1 MIQKPGKVSISTGR
15 IDYRPYYDKL
25 FAEFSP
31 LELEEEQLIPFDE
44 LSAVIQLPVDHG
56 NFSGIVRGWINRLE
70 KDYHVYAKKVD
81 EGVLIM
87 TNDQIYDK
95 AEKKFKSGLRSI
107 VKAGTIA
114 RDVKVDSLSSDKRER
129 CLLLRRQARMR
140 LQPRLC
146 KKTNRV
152 CAEFVRGTYHK
163 TDLFAAIAAEQWA
176 RQC

>member
-1 MIQKPGKVSISTGR
+1 MKMIQKPVKVSVSTGR
-15 IDYRPYYDKL
+15 MDYRPYYDTL
-25 FAEFSP
+25 FAEYSP
-31 LELEEEQLIPFDE
+31 LELEEEQLLPFEE
-44 LSAVIQLPVDHG
+44 LSAVIQLPVDHE

-129 CLLLRRQARMR
+129 CLLLRKQAA
-140 LQPRLC
+140 
-146 KKTNRV
+146 N
-152 CAEFVRGTYHK
+152 AEI
-163 TDLFAAIAAEQWA
+163 AAICRENFTFQLTSE
-176 RQC
+176 